1 MINKHLPHKTGC
13 KLGCIIHNYLIINIY
28 CGAGGSRSTDYHRII
43 ARKDKKYLVPC
54 QKEHT

>member
-28 CGAGGSRSTDYHRII
+28 CGAGGSFLTVSIPNMSADSMKAVLTGVLTDR
-43 ARKDKKYLVPC
+43 
-54 QKEHT
+54 